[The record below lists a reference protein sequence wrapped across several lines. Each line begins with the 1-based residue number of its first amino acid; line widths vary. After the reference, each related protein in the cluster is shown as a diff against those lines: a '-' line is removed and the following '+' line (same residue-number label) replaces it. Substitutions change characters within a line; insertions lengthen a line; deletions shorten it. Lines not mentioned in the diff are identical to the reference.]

1 VSLDI
6 ETIELEMFAIG
17 AAVVHLTKQ
26 GDEYSVTVSQKRRWS
41 IPRDFPQETASDFPF
56 WTQFRSVYD
65 ELQSE
70 AIPPE
75 EMARKFNKFLVEVG
89 EAFPH
94 VRYSSDFGAFDVG
107 GISTFMKRHGYE
119 PLQFVRVR
127 GGKTKFRTDINTGS
141 YTRGAL
147 AALTANVNVEAPAIL
162 SANRWEALFEMFRP
176 WGARNQFGDNPFR
189 HTHYPDDDAA
199 EDGWKYMT
207 LRKLMLGRTTRT
219 SDPTRILK

>member
-1 VSLDI
+1 MKRRSPTPKQGEPSPKKRRIDGPTASVEVIVSLDI

-75 EMARKFNKFLVEVG
+75 EMARKFN
-89 EAFPH
+89 
-94 VRYSSDFGAFDVG
+94 
-107 GISTFMKRHGYE
+107 
-119 PLQFVRVR
+119 
-127 GGKTKFRTDINTGS
+127 
-141 YTRGAL
+141 
-147 AALTANVNVEAPAIL
+147 
-162 SANRWEALFEMFRP
+162 
-176 WGARNQFGDNPFR
+176 
-189 HTHYPDDDAA
+189 
-199 EDGWKYMT
+199 
-207 LRKLMLGRTTRT
+207 
-219 SDPTRILK
+219 